1 MRETFVKTLTKLAE
15 HDDRIILLVGD
26 VGFRFIEDFRDKF
39 PKQFLNC
46 GVIEQSMMGIAVG
59 LSKAGYKPYVYSMIN
74 FILMR
79 PFEQVRNDIC
89 YQNANVKL
97 FGVKGSEAYAFLGL
111 SHNIYGSE
119 EKDYLKNWPNI
130 NSYFPKTEEDCTE
143 NILKEYDR
151 KGPAYFSI

>member
-26 VGFRFIEDFRDKF
+26 VGFRFIEDFLDKF

-111 SHNIYGSE
+111 SHNISE
-119 EKDYLKNWPNI
+119 NEDIHLTANLPNI
-130 NSYFPKTEEDCTE
+130 ITYIPKTKAELPGAME
-143 NILKEYDR
+143 LEYDR
-151 KGPAYFSI
+151 LGPCY